1 MARACRTVAFLSD
14 FGSRDAFV
22 GIVKGVVL
30 SRCADLS
37 IIDIC
42 HEVLPQNVE
51 QGAYLLGTCSGYFP
65 PGTVFLAV
73 VDPGVGGQRRALAV
87 AGRDYFYVGP
97 DNGLFSRLWARDEIQ
112 LAIEIQPSQY
122 TLAGVSATFHGRDLY
137 APVAAH
143 LAAGLDIRELGQP
156 CTDLVRLPSVARD
169 WREASNE
176 LQVIHVDTFGNLIT
190 DLSRQD
196 DNPPLL
202 GVQVGGTLIPLVR
215 TYGDVPAGEPLA
227 YWGSSGYLEVGV
239 NCGSAAGRFELAIGA
254 RLQVRLA

>member
-22 GIVKGVVL
+22 GIVKGVML
-30 SRCADLS
+30 SRCAGLS
-37 IIDIC
+37 IVDIC
-42 HEVLPQNVE
+42 HEVLSQNVE
-51 QGAYLLGTCSGYFP
+51 QGAYLLGTCSGFFP
-65 PGTVFLAV
+65 AGTVFLAV

-97 DNGLFSRLWARDEIQ
+97 DNGLFSRLWTRDEIQ

-143 LAAGLDIRELGQP
+143 LAAGLDIRALGQP
-156 CTDLVRLPSVARD
+156 CAELVRLPSVARD
-169 WREASNE
+169 WGNANNE
-176 LQVIHVDTFGNLIT
+176 LQVIHVDSFGNLIT
-190 DLSRQD
+190 DLSQQD

-202 GVQVGGTLIPLVR
+202 GVQAGDTLIPLVR

-227 YWGSSGYLEVGV
+227 YWGSSGHLEVGV
-239 NCGSAAGRFELAIGA
+239 NCGSAAERFHLTIGA